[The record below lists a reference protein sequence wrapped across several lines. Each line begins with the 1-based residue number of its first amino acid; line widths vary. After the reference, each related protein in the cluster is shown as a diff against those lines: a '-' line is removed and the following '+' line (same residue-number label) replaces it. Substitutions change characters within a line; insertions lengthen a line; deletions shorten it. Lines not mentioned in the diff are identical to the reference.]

1 MALYAS
7 ILTGGVNNHTTTSE
21 EANSLATDFV
31 SDGVIG
37 DITSTSSVAPMT
49 GAFAVNAQGTP
60 DMTVAVT
67 AGAAYITATPSGQSS
82 QVLRIKLSANQNVT
96 IAANSSGSTKY
107 DYLYIKVDP
116 TNAANPNLAGDDVA
130 SLVVSRSTSNSTD
143 NGTPPTY
150 GYLIAVIT
158 VANGASSITNGNIRD
173 IRVKSEITGNSSS
186 ISTGWVT
193 GTLPPVN
200 SVTDNGNNSYTLN
213 FASAVDTI
221 LSEGMRVRT
230 TRNSAAGVTCFS
242 LDGSNDYLNKTS
254 PAGMTFTDDFT
265 VSAWIY
271 LTSYASV
278 AIASRFNGTSGWQ
291 LYLTTSGQVELAGY
305 NGAAGNNSSVRSYQS
320 VPLNKWVHV
329 AAQLDMSTFTATTTT
344 SYVMINGKDIPAIV
358 QRSGTNPTAL
368 VQAGNLEIGSNNGGG
383 AVFPGYIKDVAIYN
397 SKITQATISAS
408 RNQPLTGS
416 EANLISAY
424 SGANTTDLNTTNANN
439 LTAQNGA
446 VTGFA
451 SAPWGNRGVS
461 STLDYGLVM
470 AIPSSTS
477 AVIQVPEGCTI
488 PTTGGVSQVSYSVM
502 ASPFGF
508 VSDKG
513 RWTIVTQANSIYDR
527 GVSASGSFTLNQRI
541 GIPAGAFSVSLSFES
556 FTKTSVAGTHNARY
570 DLNTADAT
578 TSATSQFAVKVSY
591 VSIVET
597 YNSYMRTGF
606 VNNSSFTNY
615 YFNVTSI
622 GVNYTGL
629 GFSNG
634 APLLITATPAGL

>member
-1 MALYAS
+1 MADYFLRVGKPGTATTLSSPGYTTGDTS
-7 ILTGGVNNHTTTSE
+7 ITVGSTANWPTTTKVAFAIDRAEIIAGE
-21 EANSLATDFV
+21 EVQIAGTYTEWTGQV
-31 SDGVIG
+31 
-37 DITSTSSVAPMT
+37 T
-49 GAFAVNAQGTP
+49 GATTIGSMVLSSDSPNSDQNYS
-60 DMTVAVT
+60 
-67 AGAAYITATPSGQSS
+67 AGSLTRVYIPVSAT
-82 QVLRIKLSANQNVT
+82 RENKLVEGILQHANQDGTLITQAVRDALSLGT
-96 IAANSSGSTKY
+96 GS
-107 DYLYIKVDP
+107 
-116 TNAANPNLAGDDVA
+116 A
-130 SLVVSRSTSNSTD
+130 
-143 NGTPPTY
+143 
-150 GYLIAVIT
+150 
-158 VANGASSITNGNIRD
+158 
-173 IRVKSEITGNSSS
+173 
-186 ISTGWVT
+186 TGWEV
-193 GTLPPVN
+193 GSLPNV
-200 SVTDNGNNSYTLN
+200 STVTDNGNNSYTLN
-213 FASAVDTI
+213 FASAVDSI

-344 SYVMINGKDIPAIV
+344 SYVMINGKDVPAFV
-358 QRSGTNPTAL
+358 QRGGTNPTAL
-368 VQAGNLEIGSNNGGG
+368 VQAGNLEIGSEAGGSNN
-383 AVFPGYIKDVAIYN
+383 FPGYIKDVAIYN

-451 SAPWGNRGVS
+451 SAPWGNRGLS
-461 STLDYGLVM
+461 TTLDYGLVM
-470 AIPSSTS
+470 AVSGST
-477 AVIQVPEGCTI
+477 ATVQVPEGCTI
-488 PTTGGVSQVSYSVM
+488 PTTGGVSAVAYSVM

-513 RWTIVTQANSIYDR
+513 RWR
-527 GVSASGSFTLNQRI
+527 
-541 GIPAGAFSVSLSFES
+541 
-556 FTKTSVAGTHNARY
+556 
-570 DLNTADAT
+570 
-578 TSATSQFAVKVSY
+578 
-591 VSIVET
+591 
-597 YNSYMRTGF
+597 
-606 VNNSSFTNY
+606 
-615 YFNVTSI
+615 
-622 GVNYTGL
+622 
-629 GFSNG
+629 
-634 APLLITATPAGL
+634 